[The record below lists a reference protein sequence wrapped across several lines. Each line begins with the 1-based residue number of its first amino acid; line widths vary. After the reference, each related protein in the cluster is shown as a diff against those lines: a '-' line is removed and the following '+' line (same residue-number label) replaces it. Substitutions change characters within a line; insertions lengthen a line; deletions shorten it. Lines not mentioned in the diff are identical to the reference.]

1 VTTVDVPLRLKGARS
16 RRFRVAR
23 ARFAR
28 RPVAMAALVV
38 VCVFVLLA
46 LLGPHAAPYDPNATD
61 FDHVMGHSSWAH
73 PLGTDQLGRDELS
86 RIIVGA
92 RVSLT
97 VAVAATFLAMLVGVP
112 VGIYA
117 GYRGGWV
124 DTLISRTTDVKL
136 AFPSIVLVVGLAAIL
151 GPSLR
156 NLTLALGILGIAHFL
171 RVARGETLA
180 LREQDFVK
188 AAVVSGASSSSV
200 VFRHI
205 LPNMTGTLLVQS
217 AMHIPGVILGEA
229 AFSFLGL
236 GVRPPTA
243 SWGVMVAE
251 GQTYIAMAPR
261 LAIYPG
267 MAALTIA
274 LAFNLLG
281 DGLRDA
287 LDPRTVR

>member
-1 VTTVDVPLRLKGARS
+1 VTTLEAPVPFTSARA
-16 RRFRVAR
+16 RRFRIAR
-23 ARFAR
+23 KRFMR
-28 RPVAMAALVV
+28 RPVAVAALVV
-38 VCVFVLLA
+38 VCLFVLLA
-46 LLGPHAAPYDPNATD
+46 ALGPVVAPYDPNATD
-61 FDHVMGHSSWAH
+61 FNHIMGHSSWAH

-92 RVSLT
+92 RASLI
-97 VAVAATFLAMLVGVP
+97 VAVAATILTLLVAVP
-112 VGIYA
+112 LGIYA
-117 GYRGGWV
+117 GYRGRWV
-124 DTLISRTTDVKL
+124 DTVISRTTDIKL
-136 AFPSIVLVVGLAAIL
+136 AFPAIILTVGLAAIL

-156 NLTLALGILGIAHFL
+156 NVTLALGIAGMPHFI

-180 LREQDFVK
+180 LREHDFVK
-188 AAVVSGASSSSV
+188 AAVVSGAGSWSV

-205 LPNMTGTLLVQS
+205 LPNMTSTLLVQS
-217 AMHIPGVILGEA
+217 AMHIPNVILGEA
-229 AFSFLGL
+229 AISFLGL

-261 LAIYPG
+261 LALYPG
-267 MAALTIA
+267 IAVMIIA

-281 DGLRDA
+281 DGFRDA